1 MRRAADRQ
9 LCRGLPLATGFL
21 GILVLPFLAAA
32 RDPAPSVPV
41 EVTACGDDIPPSV
54 RERLAV
60 EVEILWRESS
70 SPPEMA
76 SLRVTIRCEG
86 DVARI
91 EVAQGAEIARSA
103 VDLTGVDR
111 EARARLLA
119 LKATELIHLIGEK
132 TWAKSTAAKSDG
144 GSGSTALSD
153 DSGKP
158 PQGDSTPQPGSERT
172 APPDS
177 TIAPPIAERP
187 SATHRVREGGATGHS
202 VSAGAFALLV
212 GRPFA
217 YVVGPSLAGTL
228 GFLPRWSV
236 GADVTG
242 TFGSVRQSDRL
253 LRMRGASG
261 SATLLFVGD
270 AGPVGWA
277 LGAGG
282 RVGLMQL
289 SGEASLPLIGKTAS
303 GLWAGPMI
311 TANMSYPLASSR
323 WFIGLGAEG
332 GIVTLPLGALTD
344 QAQRFYVLGSI
355 SAVVSDRQRASHT

>member
-144 GSGSTALSD
+144 GSGSTALS
-153 DSGKP
+153 
-158 PQGDSTPQPGSERT
+158 
-172 APPDS
+172 
-177 TIAPPIAERP
+177 
-187 SATHRVREGGATGHS
+187 
-202 VSAGAFALLV
+202 
-212 GRPFA
+212 
-217 YVVGPSLAGTL
+217 
-228 GFLPRWSV
+228 
-236 GADVTG
+236 
-242 TFGSVRQSDRL
+242 
-253 LRMRGASG
+253 
-261 SATLLFVGD
+261 
-270 AGPVGWA
+270 
-277 LGAGG
+277 
-282 RVGLMQL
+282 
-289 SGEASLPLIGKTAS
+289 
-303 GLWAGPMI
+303 
-311 TANMSYPLASSR
+311 
-323 WFIGLGAEG
+323 
-332 GIVTLPLGALTD
+332 
-344 QAQRFYVLGSI
+344 
-355 SAVVSDRQRASHT
+355 